1 MACVR
6 LSDLLI
12 LRPVCIYIYIYICI
26 SYQAALA
33 GTDDPEKKKEIEQA
47 WQIIKDPHRKKDVD
61 LKIVHAARCDAPA
74 RPPVPPVPPPATPP
88 PNSLDEVP
96 PPDLLHEAP
105 PSDPHIEE
113 TSTDKLESKMKTDSD
128 KRFSFKKTT
137 QCSVKIDHASRI
149 FVYKTYPTKECGLLA
164 AQAFGDA
171 CRRFLAEFDDL
182 KGPARKAFMK
192 KHGVA
197 THGTVQTQ
205 KARCE
210 TLAVTEMVSEI
221 EAKITLAVDTWKKAH
236 PSHSKVVPDDAT
248 PGWFKATF
256 NGSDSQAVSGLFLG
270 RKSSS
275 GGLGPYISPIYIYMY
290 PFLPTQNII

>member
-1 MACVR
+1 MDAVPACA
-6 LSDLLI
+6 
-12 LRPVCIYIYIYICI
+12 RPPV
-26 SYQAALA
+26 
-33 GTDDPEKKKEIEQA
+33 
-47 WQIIKDPHRKKDVD
+47 
-61 LKIVHAARCDAPA
+61 
-74 RPPVPPVPPPATPP
+74 PPVPPVPPPATPP
-88 PNSLDEVP
+88 PDSLDEVP
-96 PPDLLHEAP
+96 PPDLLHEPP

-137 QCSVKIDHASRI
+137 QCSVKITHASRI

-182 KGPARKAFMK
+182 KGQARKDFMK
-192 KHGVA
+192 KHA
-197 THGTVQTQ
+197 ISTHGVVPTQ
-205 KARCE
+205 RARCE

-221 EAKITLAVDTWKKAH
+221 EAKIELAVDTWKKAH

-270 RKSSS
+270 RK
-275 GGLGPYISPIYIYMY
+275 LGPYISPIYIYIYIY